1 MSKKLFSIGYC
12 LLAIV
17 IITFVSWF
25 AISSIAQEDDEDGSF
40 RLVVLGDSLASGY
53 LLPKEESFIARLQTA
68 LQAQGL
74 DNIKVIS
81 SAIAGS
87 TTQDGVNRLQS
98 VLDEHPHAVLLELG
112 ANDLLKGI
120 DSATTRKNLEELI
133 TTFQQNDIPV
143 MLIGIN
149 IPLLIDVKRR
159 QDAAQMYTDLAKK
172 YKLVLYPNFLQDV
185 LIERFGTY
193 DLKYMQ
199 SDSVHPTAEGVNV
212 MVKKITPVIVKFLYE
227 L

>member
-1 MSKKLFSIGYC
+1 MSKKLFSIGSC

-87 TTQDGVNRLQS
+87 TTQDGVNRLQN

-112 ANDLLKGI
+112 ANDLLKSI

>member
-1 MSKKLFSIGYC
+1 MRKKLFSIGSC
-12 LLAIV
+12 LLAIA
-17 IITFVSWF
+17 IIIFGTWF
-25 AISSIAQEDDEDGSF
+25 ALRSIAQEEDEDGSF

-53 LLPKEESFIARLQTA
+53 LLPKEDSFIARLQTA

-87 TTQDGVNRLQS
+87 TTQDGLDRLQS
-98 VLDEHPHAVLLELG
+98 VLDERPHAVLLELG
-112 ANDLLKGI
+112 ANDLLKNI

-133 TTFQQNDIPV
+133 TSFQQNDISV
-143 MLIGIN
+143 MLVGIN
-149 IPLLIDVKRR
+149 IPLLFDVKKR
-159 QDAAQMYTDLAKK
+159 QDTAMMYTDLAKK

-199 SDSVHPTAEGVNV
+199 TDSVHPTAAGVKV
-212 MVKKITPVIVKFLYE
+212 MVEKITPFIVKFLYE